1 MNRRPLLVVGG
12 WLVTAAVATGAGVVV
27 TTFLGDAVT
36 GSATR
41 ALSPADVRRSLDAAA
56 PPSGGPPPSD
66 APAAA
71 PSSSAVQAASSPDA
85 ASSPGSGAASPAPSA
100 TPSATPSV
108 SPSGP
113 VVSPS
118 TPAGPGKVIAARG
131 GVVVARCEDG
141 LVRLLSWTPAQGY
154 EVKDAE
160 RGPRDKVRVR
170 FEGGSRT
177 EIEVHC
183 SGGRPVSRV
192 KID

>member
-56 PPSGGPPPSD
+56 PLSAGPSPSD
-66 APAAA
+66 GPAAA
-71 PSSSAVQAASSPDA
+71 LSSSAAQAAASPDA
-85 ASSPGSGAASPAPSA
+85 ASSPGSGAASPAPST
-100 TPSATPSV
+100 TPSATPSA

-113 VVSPS
+113 VASPS
-118 TPAGPGKVIAARG
+118 MPAGTSKVIAARG

-170 FEGGSRT
+170 FEGESRT

>member
-56 PPSGGPPPSD
+56 PLSGGPPPSD
-66 APAAA
+66 GPAAA
-71 PSSSAVQAASSPDA
+71 PSSSAAQAASSPEA
-85 ASSPGSGAASPAPSA
+85 ASSPRSGAASAAPTATPLA
-100 TPSATPSV
+100 TPSA

-113 VVSPS
+113 VASPS
-118 TPAGPGKVIAARG
+118 TPAGTSKVIAARG

-170 FEGGSRT
+170 FEGESRT